1 MSNSHTP
8 KEPTPEQLELIKER
22 YEVSGAGIVVRTKY
36 QHSPNVGEPAGNVD
50 THGYRKVVV
59 LGRNSLIHH
68 IVWFLTY
75 NRWPEHP
82 LDHIDGNRLNNTPEN
97 LREASIRMNM
107 KAHLKTR
114 GAVVYRGV
122 YFRKERSKYV
132 ARCCVDGKLIFV
144 GVYDTPEEAAIAR
157 DLKCYREFNYPWEG
171 INKIGQE
178 YILKHHPDWIKD
190 EK

>member
-1 MSNSHTP
+1 MSKSHTP
-8 KEPTPEQLELIKER
+8 NKPTLEQLEIVKER
-22 YEVSGAGIVVRTKY
+22 YEVSGAGIVVRNKY
-36 QHSPNVGEPAGNVD
+36 QHSPKVGEPAGNVD
-50 THGYRKVVV
+50 TNGYRKVVV
-59 LGRNSLIHH
+59 LGRHSLVHH

-97 LREASIRMNM
+97 LREASISMNM

-114 GAVVYRGV
+114 GAVGYRGV

-132 ARCCVDGKLIFV
+132 ARCCVDGKLIHI
-144 GVYDTPEEAAIAR
+144 GLYETPEEAAIAR
-157 DLKCYREFNYPWEG
+157 DLKCYREFNFPWEG
-171 INKIGQE
+171 INEIGQE

-190 EK
+190 EM